1 VGIGAQMDI
10 CRATKANGEPCTL
23 PANGSQGLCWA
34 HAPENAEK
42 RRRAASKAARAKG
55 NKEVAD
61 LKGEIKTVIADL
73 RAGDL
78 DRNDAAVMIQG
89 YRALKDFIALE
100 RQIKET
106 DELEARIA
114 SLEQP
119 QEGGSRWG
127 A

>member
-1 VGIGAQMDI
+1 MDI

-55 NKEVAD
+55 KKEVAD